1 MEPEAAHDLA
11 IQALRMAQTA
21 RLPLALVARS
31 NRVENPRLEQRIWD
45 CSFPNP
51 VGLAAGFDKNGEVLA
66 AMQALGFGFLEAGT
80 VTPMPQRGNPRPR
93 MFRFPSEKSLQ
104 NSLGFNNQGV
114 ERLRRRLH
122 DRSALSIPLGV
133 NIGKNK
139 QTPAEDAIDDYTCL
153 VERLT
158 DRCDYF
164 VVNVSSPNTPGL
176 RDMQQRGQIE
186 QLLAGCLAR
195 TDRPVLVKLAPDLE
209 LTAAVELSQA
219 AVEAGAAGIILTNTT
234 IDYALIEGAQPI
246 GGLSGRVLCERSY
259 EVLCAVAEELFGRTV
274 LISVGGID
282 SAAEVMRRLR
292 AGASLVQIYTGMV
305 YGGPGLIGEIVRAL
319 GRALDEAGVETIDEM
334 IGADRSS

>member
-11 IQALRMAQTA
+11 IQGLRMAQTT
-21 RLPLALVARS
+21 RVPLALLAQSNCVAD
-31 NRVENPRLEQRIWD
+31 PRLEQKIWGLT
-45 CSFPNP
+45 FPNP

-80 VTPMPQRGNPRPR
+80 VTPMPQRGNPKPR
-93 MFRFPSEKSLQ
+93 MFRFAAERSLQ
-104 NSLGFNNQGV
+104 NCLGFNNQGV
-114 ERLRRRLH
+114 ERLRRRLA

-139 QTPAEDAIDDYTCL
+139 TTPAADAIDDYTCQ

-176 RDMQQRGQIE
+176 REMQQREQIE
-186 QLLAGCLAR
+186 DLLIGCLER

-209 LTAAVELSQA
+209 PSDAMELSQA

-234 IDYALIEGAQPI
+234 IDYDLIEGAEPV
-246 GGLSGRVLCERSY
+246 GGLSGQVLRERSY
-259 EVLCAVAEELFGRTV
+259 EMLCAVAAELFGRTV

-305 YGGPGLIGEIVRAL
+305 YGGPQLIGKIVREL
-319 GRALDEAGVETIDEM
+319 GRALDEVGVETIDEI
-334 IGADRSS
+334 IGAER